1 MEDKA
6 EKQSWLDIEDGTK
19 FPLWAAYIKA
29 NPEMKVQ
36 FPEKE
41 GCDVFSI

>member
-6 EKQSWLDIEDGTK
+6 EKPSWMDIENETK
-19 FPLWAAYIKA
+19 FPLWASYIKA

-36 FPEKE
+36 FPEKG
-41 GCDVFSI
+41 GCEVFSI